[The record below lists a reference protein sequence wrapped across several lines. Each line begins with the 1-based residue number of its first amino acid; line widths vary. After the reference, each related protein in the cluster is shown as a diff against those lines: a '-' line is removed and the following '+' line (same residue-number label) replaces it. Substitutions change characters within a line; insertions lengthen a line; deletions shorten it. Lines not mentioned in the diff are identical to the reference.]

1 MIIHGN
7 IRFIETPFEN
17 EDEIE
22 NVVFDNYEYLF
33 GSSSFLLPKK
43 LIKTV
48 DGAGTIPDGFAID
61 LANKKW
67 YIVEAELIKHSVWN
81 HIAPQVSKQ
90 IIAAQQIISKK
101 LLIEIAVNQ
110 YTENDG
116 IKEKFFDE
124 NISEINIRKVLDEI
138 LSSEPIVGI
147 PIDKI
152 SEDLKEWARTLKLIV
167 KLWTIKKFVDID
179 NQENILYEFPEEYK
193 PDIDT
198 ENIDLCETN
207 RQVTIYE
214 VSINDLII
222 AGLLRPGETIE
233 MLYAPKTGMKKILKD
248 DKQLFKG
255 IIENDGSI
263 SVNDK
268 KFNSPSY
275 AALYCI
281 NHAGSPRKTVN
292 GWTSWK
298 TNNNLTL
305 SQLRENYLNL
315 KKNSNSQ

>member
-1 MIIHGN
+1 MIIHGTK
-7 IRFIETPFEN
+7 RFIETSFEN

-22 NVVFDNYEYLF
+22 KLVFDNYEYLF

-43 LIKTV
+43 LIKTI

-67 YIVEAELIKHSVWN
+67 YIVEAELNKHSVWN

-90 IIAAQQIISKK
+90 IIAAQQSISKK

-110 YTENDG
+110 YTENDE

-167 KLWTIKKFVDID
+167 KLWTIKKFVDLD
-179 NQENILYEFPEEYK
+179 NQENVLYEFPEEYK

-198 ENIDLCETN
+198 ENINLPESSH
-207 RQVTIYE
+207 QVASYE
-214 VSINDLII
+214 VSISDLITE
-222 AGLLRPGETIE
+222 GLLNPGETIE
-233 MLYAPKTGMKKILKD
+233 MLYAPKVGNKKSLKD

-255 IIENDGSI
+255 IIENDGTI
-263 SVNDK
+263 SVHEK

-298 TNNNLTL
+298 THNNSTL
-305 SQLRENYLNL
+305 SQIRENYL
-315 KKNSNSQ
+315 KKKSNTK